1 VLTAVVP
8 AGAALVDELTGG
20 EVAGEDSGSERSNTA
35 ASTRSCREKLVLRAL
50 KSSHALPRR
59 KKRGEYGVGANELT
73 TATSMA

>member
-1 VLTAVVP
+1 MLTAVP
-8 AGAALVDELTGG
+8 RGGSAGRRADGG